1 MLSAWLGA
9 NSITPQHPRYDPK
22 TLRLAVLLVPAAYSV
37 SFRQDFVG
45 QTEAPLIGRYLSNRS
60 KAAPAVLPPAQR
72 TIDRWRTFV
81 LAILVLASVF
91 ARPGNI
97 SAQGFYY
104 PGNVTAPGWW
114 YWVPLE
120 IGCARSIA
128 VGPNG
133 VPWVLGCE
141 DGPNGTGP
149 ARVYYLSYS
158 NQDSLIPYQ
167 WDYDNFSAMT
177 LSVNLQGVP
186 NARGRQ
192 RRRLGRNRKQWGLQ
206 RGILHGA
213 QWGLGPNFK
222 RRRWGNCKPGWS
234 GQINWRRKS
243 NARRSPGTWAQVTE
257 PPPQRW
263 ERHGGAVDYTVS

>member
-22 TLRLAVLLVPAAYSV
+22 TLRGLAVLLVPAAYSV

-186 NARGRQ
+186 NATDVNGVVWAETANN
-192 RRRLGRNRKQWGLQ
+192 GDFNG
-206 RGILHGA
+206 GYYME
-213 QWGLGPNFK
+213 P
-222 RRRWGNCKPGWS
+222 S
-234 GQINWRRKS
+234 GVWVPIS
-243 NARRSPGTWAQVTE
+243 NAGAGAIASQV
-257 PPPQRW
+257 
-263 ERHGGAVDYTVS
+263 GAAK

>member
-186 NARGRQ
+186 NATDVNGVVWAETANN
-192 RRRLGRNRKQWGLQ
+192 GDFNG
-206 RGILHGA
+206 GYYME
-213 QWGLGPNFK
+213 P
-222 RRRWGNCKPGWS
+222 S
-234 GQINWRRKS
+234 GVWVPIS
-243 NARRSPGTWAQVTE
+243 NAGAGAIASQV
-257 PPPQRW
+257 
-263 ERHGGAVDYTVS
+263 GAAK